1 MNRNDYI
8 IRNERKEE
16 EREVENLVRNSFYNI
31 YREGCVEHYVLHK
44 MRKSP
49 LFIPELNFVLVKG
62 DKIIGQNVFVKA
74 AINLDSGAQLEI
86 ATMGP
91 ICISREYQRKGLGKY
106 LLDYSLDR
114 AQKYGIKALCFEGNI
129 DFYGKSGFDYASK
142 YGIRYYGL
150 SLDADSSFFLC
161 KELEKDYLKDI
172 KGEYKTPSIYSF
184 RMEDVIAFD
193 SLFPKKERLKK
204 ETQIF

>member
-1 MNRNDYI
+1 MNNNDYI
-8 IRNERKEE
+8 IRNERRED
-16 EREVENLVRNSFYNI
+16 EREVENLVRNSFYNV

-62 DKIIGQNVFVKA
+62 DKIIGQNVFLKA
-74 AINLDSGAQLEI
+74 SIDLDSGASLEI

-91 ICISREYQRKGLGKY
+91 LSIKREYQKKGLGKY
-106 LLDYSLDR
+106 LLDYSLEE
-114 AQKYGIKALCFEGNI
+114 AKKYGIKALCFEGDI
-129 DFYGKSGFDYASK
+129 RFYGKSGFDYASK
-142 YGIRYYGL
+142 YGIRYSGL
-150 SLDADSSFFLC
+150 PVDADSSFFLC

-172 KGEYKTPSIYSF
+172 KGEYKTPSVYSF

-193 SLFPKKERLKK
+193 SLFQKRKD
-204 ETQIF
+204 